1 MVNVV
6 LMVHPKVVNTTAGLI
21 VKVVIVFI
29 VLGDNYKF
37 QLSESKGVILVETVG
52 GNGSMG
58 GSAGH
63 GQDGSHGCNTYGGS
77 GEDGRPRKDDN
88 SGANGRNDGSEKN
101 ASVGRHVQV
110 LRVYRHL
117 Y

>member
-1 MVNVV
+1 MRLYCHGMMPIVNDQ
-6 LMVHPKVVNTTAGLI
+6 PGSNGECSINGASESCE
-21 VKVVIVFI
+21 
-29 VLGDNYKF
+29 YYS
-37 QLSESKGVILVETVG
+37 SESKGVILVETVG